1 MKKRKLEFLI
11 LLTIGVITINGYA
24 RGKAAAEKTE
34 RLVQP
39 AQSSHNPNS
48 LLSLDEALAAAVY
61 EIENKLARGTRI
73 AIIKIET
80 PLTRFSNYL
89 QDELS
94 EIMLNNQKLQVLT
107 RNEQL
112 ELVKNELNF
121 QMSGYVDDNSFAG
134 LGHMLGAQSV
144 ANGSFED
151 LGGFYQLRIRVI
163 KVQTDENMQFAE
175 VQVNGRFRVKKDDMV
190 VSGFF
195 GTTGQAAMRVAETA
209 IQYYNRGGEYL
220 LTGKYDLAIEEYG
233 KALAASPN
241 FAAAYYDRAIAYNG
255 KGNYDTAIAD
265 YTKAININQFDTH
278 AYSNR
283 GAVYYRK
290 GYYDMAIADFTKAIA
305 IDSYLGVA
313 YYNRG
318 LAYQDKRDYDRA
330 IADYTSAVRISPD
343 TSAYNNRGISYFAQG
358 NYDRA
363 IADFTRIISI
373 NPNDVSAYYNR
384 GIAYKTKGD
393 NVSAINDFNAALK
406 LNPNH
411 AGTLRALEEAR
422 RKGN

>member
-1 MKKRKLEFLI
+1 MKKQKPVFLMLI
-11 LLTIGVITINGYA
+11 TIGMMAINGCA
-24 RGKAAAEKTE
+24 SGKAPAGKAESNMNT
-34 RLVQP
+34 
-39 AQSSHNPNS
+39 
-48 LLSLDEALAAAVY
+48 LLSLDDALAAAVS

-73 AIIKIET
+73 AIIKLET
-80 PLTRFSNYL
+80 PQTRFSNYL
-89 QDELS
+89 QDELA
-94 EIMLNNQKLQVLT
+94 EIMINNRKLQVLT

-121 QMSGYVDDNSFAG
+121 QMSGYVDDNSFVG

-163 KVQTDENMQFAE
+163 KVQADENMQFAE
-175 VQVNGRFRVKKDDMV
+175 VQVNGKFRIKKDDMV

-195 GTTGQAAMRVAETA
+195 GAAGQAAVRIAETA
-209 IQYYNRGGEYL
+209 IQHYNRGGEYL
-220 LTGKYDLAIEEYG
+220 LAGKYDLAIEEYG
-233 KALAASPN
+233 KALAASPD

-255 KGNYDTAIAD
+255 KGNYDTAITN
-265 YTKAININQFDTH
+265 YTRAITLNQYDTH

-290 GYYDMAIADFTKAIA
+290 GYYDMAIADFTKAIE
-305 IDSYLGVA
+305 IDSYLGAA